1 MWPLTQGRQSAF
13 FPGAAVAH
21 RPLGGIRNQGGRE
34 SSGEASG
41 MSSPASALGLGHD
54 PVYMTHT

>member
-21 RPLGGIRNQGGRE
+21 RTLGGGNQQSGGQKE
-34 SSGEASG
+34 MGEASG
-41 MSSPASALGLGHD
+41 TSSPASASGTTQS
-54 PVYMTHT
+54 V